1 METPNTPSL
10 SGRMAELGVED
21 VDIVRVYRTFNAA
34 KEPFRVA
41 GQAHE

>member
-1 METPNTPSL
+1 
-10 SGRMAELGVED
+10 VED
-21 VDIVRVYRTFNAA
+21 VDLVRVYRTFNAA